1 MYLWSVQWLKLC
13 VDLYCYKYFHVQF
26 MEVLYMWLQ
35 VNFVIPLSGCWN
47 LELFPHNLSTIL
59 FESLWYRLLL
69 ALDYVLVVLHDHGC
83 SLILCLQKPFQFAFL
98 ISAASLGTSLVKDQ
112 ANLECLEA
120 CLLWIPCDSS
130 LRSCF
135 RSNIV
140 QSYYIKPYFLF
151 KMAISMYT
159 LCLQEH
165 WRRQNTIHL

>member
-1 MYLWSVQWLKLC
+1 MKCLRCTCMYLWSVQWLKLC

-83 SLILCLQKPFQFAFL
+83 SLILCLQKPFQCCFSHFSI
-98 ISAASLGTSLVKDQ
+98 ISGNITCERSIKSWVFISLLVV
-112 ANLECLEA
+112 N
-120 CLLWIPCDSS
+120 S
-130 LRSCF
+130 
-135 RSNIV
+135 V
-140 QSYYIKPYFLF
+140 LF
-151 KMAISMYT
+151 K
-159 LCLQEH
+159 LKKLLQE
-165 WRRQNTIHL
+165 